1 MSQRTARHD
10 QRSKSEDEDVDD
22 LQARQPERKQ
32 GVRPHQP
39 VSQPVGDGG
48 VSPDNPDEPDDG
60 EFELI
65 GDDDLSD
72 VDLGP
77 AAPNFTDPDAP
88 SGRIRKITRQSVRDT
103 GRRKRSPA
111 GG

>member
-10 QRSKSEDEDVDD
+10 PHAQSGDEDADE

-39 VSQPVGDGG
+39 VSHPAGDGG
-48 VSPDNPDEPDDG
+48 VSPGEPGEPEEG
-60 EFELI
+60 EFELV

-77 AAPNFTDPDAP
+77 AAPGFTDPDAP
-88 SGRIRKITRQSVRDT
+88 SGRIKRITR
-103 GRRKRSPA
+103 
-111 GG
+111 

>member
-1 MSQRTARHD
+1 MSQRTARQD
-10 QRSKSEDEDVDD
+10 PRAKSGPEDVDD
-22 LQARQPERKQ
+22 LKASQPQREQ

-39 VSQPVGDGG
+39 ISQPAGDGG
-48 VSPDNPDEPDDG
+48 VSPGEPGEPDEG

-65 GDDDLSD
+65 GDDDLGD

-88 SGRIRKITRQSVRDT
+88 SGRIRKITRKSVRDT
-103 GRRKRSPA
+103 GKLQ
-111 GG
+111 G

>member
-10 QRSKSEDEDVDD
+10 PRATSGDEEADD
-22 LQARQPERKQ
+22 LQARQPERRQ

-39 VSQPVGDGG
+39 AVQAADDGG
-48 VSPDNPDEPDDG
+48 ASPDEPGEG
-60 EFELI
+60 EFELV

-77 AAPNFTDPDAP
+77 AAPGFTDPDAP
-88 SGRIRKITRQSVRDT
+88 SGRIRKITRET
-103 GRRKRSPA
+103 GRDSRRRQ
-111 GG
+111 G

>member
-10 QRSKSEDEDVDD
+10 PHARSGDEDVDD
-22 LQARQPERKQ
+22 LKTRQPERKH
-32 GVRPHQP
+32 GARPHQP
-39 VSQPVGDGG
+39 VGQPAGDGG
-48 VSPDNPDEPDDG
+48 VSPDEPDEPDEG

-88 SGRIRKITRQSVRDT
+88 SGRTRKITRQSVRDT
-103 GRRKRSPA
+103 GRRP
-111 GG
+111 G